1 MYPIYTCVGLG
12 NTGVGSPNLLKP
24 FKNLKKAKEVLCKP
38 CTKHPN
44 TSKNPLGCS
53 LGLSFCSRDT
63 LPGPFLAVLSLS
75 LSLSLSGAWWLLL
88 AAVCSWLLLAA
99 GWCLAAVCWWVAGGC
114 RWSVVGKAAGG
125 RWLVAAWWVLVGRLV
140 VAAGFGCCLLLASV
154 CWLLTAAGKQG
165 LFFSSNLLGDFAL
178 KARHIKRL
186 LCKRNTHC

>member
-1 MYPIYTCVGLG
+1 MPMFGNTGVYPIYTCVGLG

-75 LSLSLSGAWWLLL
+75 LSLSLR
-88 AAVCSWLLLAA
+88 C
-99 GWCLAAVCWWVAGGC
+99 
-114 RWSVVGKAAGG
+114 
-125 RWLVAAWWVLVGRLV
+125 LVAAV
-140 VAAGFGCCLLLASV
+140 GCCLLLASAG
-154 CWLLTAAGKQG
+154 CWLVLGCCLLVGGWWLPVVGGWEGCWWPVVGGCLVGAGWKAGCGCWFWLLFAAGFC
-165 LFFSSNLLGDFAL
+165 LLAAHCCWEARIVFFLQSPG
-178 KARHIKRL
+178 
-186 LCKRNTHC
+186 

>member
-75 LSLSLSGAWWLLL
+75 LSLSPVPGGCCWLLSAPGFCWLLAGAWLLFAGGWLVAAGGWWLLGGCWLEGWLWLLVL
-88 AAVCSWLLLAA
+88 AAVC
-99 GWCLAAVCWWVAGGC
+99 
-114 RWSVVGKAAGG
+114 
-125 RWLVAAWWVLVGRLV
+125 
-140 VAAGFGCCLLLASV
+140 
-154 CWLLTAAGKQG
+154 CWLLFVGCS
-165 LFFSSNLLGDFAL
+165 LLLGSKDCFFPP
-178 KARHIKRL
+178 ISWV
-186 LCKRNTHC
+186 TSP